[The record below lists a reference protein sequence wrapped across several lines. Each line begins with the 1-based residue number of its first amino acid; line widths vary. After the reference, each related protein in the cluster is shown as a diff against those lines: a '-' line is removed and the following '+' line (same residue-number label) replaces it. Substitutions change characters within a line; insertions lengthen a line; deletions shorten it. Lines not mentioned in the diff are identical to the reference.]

1 MAKYSDIKGFTV
13 QTVSSDPAATQLD
26 TGTWASGGDLNT
38 ARAGCTG
45 TSDST
50 TNSIMMGGYYLP
62 PTVNRSVTE
71 AYDGTSWTELADI
84 PISVVYGNG
93 LGVKTA
99 SMVAGADISAAPKN
113 SNAYIFDGS
122 SWTAPG
128 ASLNTMKFMSATGG
142 TTTAGIIAGGNN
154 PPGTPKQGTTE
165 TWNGSAFTEVADL
178 NTAKS
183 DIGGGTGTSTAL
195 MSASGNP
202 STTEIYNG
210 SSWTEIAELNTARQ
224 NASKGG
230 TITAAIVSNGL
241 NGGYHGKT
249 EMYDGTSWTEVG
261 DTPTSFA
268 YAGNLSSGNSNGQN
282 NSIIAGGQNNEGQTA
297 RTLEWTTT
305 PSALFSKSVEGQLF
319 FNSTANTFKETIT
332 DIPGATWASGGDVN
346 TARYGMAASGDA
358 TNGVIA
364 GGNDNGSPGYK
375 NETEVYDGTSWTE
388 VNNLNQTRGVLG
400 ATNSSPYTDSVAFGG
415 YTGTANTGHTETW
428 NGSSWTTSP
437 ASLNT
442 ARRYNGGLGAVSTN
456 ALCCGGKTSP
466 SYPGPGHTAVESWDG
481 SSWTEVAEFS
491 TGRNE
496 SPVGAGTNTA
506 AIIYGGQ
513 YPPGLNVRANTES
526 FDGTSW
532 TELND
537 LNTARGYMGGGG
549 TQTIA
554 LAYGGRAS
562 PGALA
567 NTEAWNGT
575 SWSEV
580 NDISTAR
587 AEAGGSSNTGTSSAL
602 FSSGSAG
609 PPSLPSA
616 TEEWTADLANKTIT
630 AS

>member
-113 SNAYIFDGS
+113 SNAYIFNGS

-142 TTTAGIIAGGNN
+142 TTTAGIVAGGNN
-154 PPGTPKQGTTE
+154 PPGTPKESTTE
-165 TWNGSAFTEVADL
+165 TWDGTSFTEVADL

-241 NGGYHGKT
+241 SGSTYYGQT

-261 DTPTSFA
+261 DTPTTFG
-268 YAGNLSSGNSNGQN
+268 YGGNLSSGNSNGQN

-305 PSALFSKSVEGQLF
+305 PSALFSKSVEGQLY
-319 FNSTANTFKETIT
+319 FNSTTNTFKETLS
-332 DIPGATWASGGDVN
+332 DIPAATWASAPSINTTRWGMGSAARGTDGTNENALIFGGGTPPAATALTEEWNGSAWSEDNDLN
-346 TARYGMAASGDA
+346 TARKDTTGFGA
-358 TNGVIA
+358 TYTSAVCA
-364 GGNDNGSPGYK
+364 GGNTPPRRA
-375 NETEVYDGTSWTE
+375 
-388 VNNLNQTRGVLG
+388 Q
-400 ATNSSPYTDSVAFGG
+400 
-415 YTGTANTGHTETW
+415 TETW
-428 NGSSWTTSP
+428 NGSSWTEVTD
-437 ASLNT
+437 LNT
-442 ARRYNGGLGAVSTN
+442 ARSGIAGTGTVTSGIVSSGATDGGSTGATE
-456 ALCCGGKTSP
+456 T
-466 SYPGPGHTAVESWDG
+466 WDG
-481 SSWTEVAEFS
+481 SSWTEVTDLNTSRSGGAMSGDSS
-491 TGRNE
+491 TSALLADGSDTKVVE
-496 SPVGAGTNTA
+496 
-506 AIIYGGQ
+506 Q
-513 YPPGLNVRANTES
+513 W
-526 FDGTSW
+526 DGTSW
-532 TELND
+532 TEIAELNQERND
-537 LNTARGYMGGGG
+537 IFGGIGNVTSAIVAGGYSPAPISPVATVNVERWDG
-549 TQTIA
+549 TSWTEINN
-554 LAYGGRAS
+554 LSTGRAS
-562 PGALA
+562 PGSQGSA
-567 NTEAWNGT
+567 T
-575 SWSEV
+575 SAMV
-580 NDISTAR
+580 QGGYTAPG
-587 AEAGGSSNTGTSSAL
+587 AGTGTTETFTVAL
-602 FSSGSAG
+602 
-609 PPSLPSA
+609 
-616 TEEWTADLANKTIT
+616 TNKTIT

>member
-113 SNAYIFDGS
+113 SNAYIFNGS

-142 TTTAGIIAGGNN
+142 TTTAGIVAGGNN
-154 PPGTPKQGTTE
+154 PPGTPKESTTE
-165 TWNGSAFTEVADL
+165 TWDGTSFTEVADL

-241 NGGYHGKT
+241 SGSTYYGQT

-261 DTPTSFA
+261 DTPTTFG
-268 YAGNLSSGNSNGQN
+268 YGGNLSSGNSNGQN

-305 PSALFSKSVEGQLF
+305 PSALFSKSVEGQLY
-319 FNSTANTFKETIT
+319 FNSTTNTFKETQLSV
-332 DIPGATWASGGDVN
+332 PSGTWAAGGDLNSGISAGMGAGTQTAGIAIGGMTGGSYTPSTKTEQYNGSSWTEVSDLNEATSSGGAAHNSPYAN
-346 TARYGMAASGDA
+346 TVRFGGNGNTDKTETWDNSSWTAVGDLN
-358 TNGVIA
+358 TGRIA
-364 GGNDNGSPGYK
+364 GAGYGDSSSSAGYAGGDPVSSNINENWDGS
-375 NETEVYDGTSWTE
+375 SWTE
-388 VNNLNQTRGVLG
+388 VNNLN
-400 ATNSSPYTDSVAFGG
+400 S
-415 YTGTANTGHTETW
+415 
-428 NGSSWTTSP
+428 
-437 ASLNT
+437 
-442 ARRYNGGLGAVSTN
+442 ARRYGGAVGTKTA
-456 ALCCGGKTSP
+456 ALVIGGDTDV
-466 SYPGPGHTAVESWDG
+466 PGFPGGRYTARVESWDG
-481 SSWTEVAEFS
+481 TNFTEVGDMN
-491 TGRNE
+491 TGRAY
-496 SPVGAGTNTA
+496 VGG
-506 AIIYGGQ
+506 
-513 YPPGLNVRANTES
+513 S
-526 FDGTSW
+526 
-532 TELND
+532 
-537 LNTARGYMGGGG
+537 G
-549 TQTIA
+549 TQTQAIA
-554 LAYGGRAS
+554 FGGS
-562 PGALA
+562 PPSSYQSI
-567 NTEAWNGT
+567 TEAWNGT
-575 SWSEV
+575 SWTEV
-580 NDISTAR
+580 ADLTTAR
-587 AEAGGSSNTGTSSAL
+587 RAWASGIGTAAATGLAAGGEGASSVLA
-602 FSSGSAG
+602 
-609 PPSLPSA
+609 A
-616 TEEWTADLANKTIT
+616 TEEFTASLANKTIT
-630 AS
+630 SS

>member
-142 TTTAGIIAGGNN
+142 TTTAGIVAGGNN
-154 PPGTPKQGTTE
+154 PPGTPKESTTE

-268 YAGNLSSGNSNGQN
+268 YSGNLSSGNSNGQN

-319 FNSTANTFKETIT
+319 FNSTVNAFKETIL
-332 DIPGATWASGGDVN
+332 DIPPTTWASGGNLN
-346 TARYGMAASGDA
+346 TARAQGGGGGTQTAAQAVSGIDSSPGITANVENYDGSSWTEVNNVNTGRSEGEVMGTTASSIYAGGAPSPANTESWNGSTWTEVNDLNNGRKIFARGGTATAGIVMGGSASPRAYSETWDGTSWTETSDINTGRDLACGFGTSSGAIIASGGTSPPF
-358 TNGVIA
+358 TNNITV
-364 GGNDNGSPGYK
+364 NVESW
-375 NETEVYDGTSWTE
+375 DGTSWTE
-388 VNNLNQTRGVLG
+388 VNNVNTGRFTLAGSGATEVLG
-400 ATNSSPYTDSVAFGG
+400 TVFGG
-415 YTGTANTGHTETW
+415 YANPP
-428 NGSSWTTSP
+428 P
-437 ASLNT
+437 A
-442 ARRYNGGLGAVSTN
+442 AV
-456 ALCCGGKTSP
+456 
-466 SYPGPGHTAVESWDG
+466 
-481 SSWTEVAEFS
+481 
-491 TGRNE
+491 
-496 SPVGAGTNTA
+496 
-506 AIIYGGQ
+506 
-513 YPPGLNVRANTES
+513 ANTELWN
-526 FDGTSW
+526 GTSW
-532 TELND
+532 TEVND
-537 LNTARGYMGGGG
+537 L
-549 TQTIA
+549 
-554 LAYGGRAS
+554 
-562 PGALA
+562 
-567 NTEAWNGT
+567 
-575 SWSEV
+575 
-580 NDISTAR
+580 STAR
-587 AEAGGSSNTGTSSAL
+587 NATKGTNSTAGTAAC
-602 FSSGSAG
+602 FSGENPSGVLNS
-609 PPSLPSA
+609 
-616 TEEWTADLANKTIT
+616 TEEFSAPLANKTIT